1 MLTVSPVLLWI
12 PQAQTCVH
20 PIYDYSLL
28 NTSQVGLPRW
38 LGGKES
44 ACQAE
49 EWVSSQG
56 GEDPLKKEMATH
68 SGILAWEIPWTEELG
83 GLQSTGS
90 QGVRLDLVTKQ
101 QQQQHAL

>member
-1 MLTVSPVLLWI
+1 MTVASCTHHRWGFPGGSVVKNL
-12 PQAQTCVH
+12 PAKQESEFH
-20 PIYDYSLL
+20 PR
-28 NTSQVGLPRW
+28 V
-38 LGGKES
+38 
-44 ACQAE
+44 
-49 EWVSSQG
+49 

-90 QGVRLDLVTKQ
+90 QGVRLDLVTQQ